1 MPQLARSRFFQL
13 HILIA
18 VVLVALFLSSTHPVS
33 VQAAAGGLD
42 PTFGVGGKVTTD
54 LFGGSDYA
62 GGAVIQPDGKIIVVG
77 SGVGPNEPGGLVL
90 VRYNT
95 DGSLD
100 LTFGSGGRAI
110 SSIGIIPNSAALQ
123 ADGKIV
129 LAGSAASIG
138 FGLQRYNGDGSLDL
152 SFGTGGTVTTQI
164 SGLFFSAANA
174 VAVQPNGKI
183 VAAGLVD
190 TNFIFRQKPDF
201 AIVRY
206 NSDGTLDSTFG
217 AGGKVT
223 TDFLGFDD
231 VAESVAVQADGKI
244 IAAGFAGLTN
254 FPLTLHQF
262 SVARYNINGTLDST
276 FGVGGKLRPFLFGG
290 HDEANAVAL
299 LSNGQIIV
307 AGFATNNNLPSI
319 TDFAMT
325 RLNGNGSTDSSFGS
339 GGKVAT
345 DFGSEFDSANSIGMQ
360 PDGKIVLV
368 GVVSKGP
375 SQDETDFAVARYNA
389 DGSLDQTFGS
399 GGKVTTDFFGHNNI
413 ARVALL
419 QRDGKIV
426 AMGTADRA
434 DRFVS
439 GDFALARYLGT
450 PFDMC
455 LQDDS
460 TGNLLQFNSTTGEYQ
475 FTNCSGFTLG
485 GTGVITTKGSTIT
498 LQHNGTDRRLLARVD
513 GGVNKGTASLQVF
526 SLGATFT
533 ITDRNTLNNTCS
545 CGASGGVVLR

>member
-13 HILIA
+13 RILIA
-18 VVLVALFLSSTHPVS
+18 VVLIALFLSSAHLMP
-33 VQAAAGGLD
+33 VQAAAGDLD

-54 LFGGSDYA
+54 LFGGNDDA

-77 SGVGPNEPGGLVL
+77 VGAGPNGQGGLVL
-90 VRYNT
+90 VRYNP

-100 LTFGSGGRAI
+100 LTFGSGGRVI
-110 SSIGIIPNSAALQ
+110 SSGLNPNCAVLQ

-129 LAGSAASIG
+129 MAGGAGALG

-152 SFGTGGTVTTQI
+152 TFGPGGTVTTQI
-164 SGLFFSAANA
+164 SGLFFSTANA

-231 VAESVAVQADGKI
+231 VAKGVAVQADGKI
-244 IAAGFAGLTN
+244 IAAGFAGLIGPP
-254 FPLTLHQF
+254 FLLHQF
-262 SVARYNINGTLDST
+262 AVARYNIDGTLDST
-276 FGVGGKLRPFLFGG
+276 FGVGGKLRPFFFGG
-290 HDEANAVAL
+290 HDEGNAVAL

-339 GGKVAT
+339 SGKVAT

-389 DGSLDQTFGS
+389 DGSLDQSFGS
-399 GGKVTTDFFGHNNI
+399 TGKVTTDFFGHSNI

-426 AMGTADRA
+426 AVGTADRA
-434 DRFVS
+434 GRFVS
-439 GDFALARYLGT
+439 GDFALARYEGT
-450 PFDMC
+450 PFDLC

-485 GTGVITTKGSTIT
+485 GTGAITKRGSMIT
-498 LQHNGTDRRLLARVD
+498 LQHNGTDRRLLARID
-513 GGVNKGTASLQVF
+513 GGVNKGTASLQA
-526 SLGATFT
+526 LAQGTTFT

-545 CGASGGVVLR
+545 CGGAH